1 MGYRSDVVAVFYAP
15 HDKAAALKLYVD
27 ENFPEELK
35 GCLRPVKNSHHEG
48 YMFSDSGVKWYPVY
62 DEVKAFNKFA
72 QEFTKLGDNEEVMWS
87 YEFVRT
93 GENLEDIEEFASDYA
108 DRELYVNRTIESNF

>member
-35 GCLRPVKNSHHEG
+35 GCLRPIKNSQHEG
-48 YMFSDSGVKWYPVY
+48 YMFSDSDVKWYSDYP
-62 DEVKAFNKFA
+62 EVKAFDKFVEDFRELANK
-72 QEFTKLGDNEEVMWS
+72 EEVMWA
-87 YEFVRT
+87 YEFARI
-93 GENLEDIEEFASDYA
+93 GENTEDIEEDSSDYA